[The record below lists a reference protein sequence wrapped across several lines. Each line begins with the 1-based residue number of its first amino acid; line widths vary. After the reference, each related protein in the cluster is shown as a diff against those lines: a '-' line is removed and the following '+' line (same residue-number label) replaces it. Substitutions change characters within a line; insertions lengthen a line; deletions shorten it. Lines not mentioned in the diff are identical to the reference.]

1 MLVIRVL
8 ERGKAR
14 KNGEKIIF
22 RKDDQTFYKFD
33 EIHKFTDSSWSMNTK
48 KVKLRI
54 KIRLRSQES
63 E

>member
-33 EIHKFTDSSWSMNTK
+33 EIYKFTDSSWSVNTN
-48 KVKLRI
+48 KVKLHI

-63 E
+63 K